1 MKKFIALSKIERKNL
16 IQKASF
22 DLGMR
27 FDVVEKD
34 IWVCYVLG
42 KLFSLKE
49 LQGKL
54 VFKGGTC
61 LSKAYGL
68 IERFSEDVDL
78 TISKSCLNAEGT
90 SNKPRKIESRI
101 RHAAEDFVKDEIFEL
116 LRKTFAKDL
125 EDGSWSLNFSEEDQS
140 TLLFQFPNVGKGNHS
155 SPFNIPFGI
164 LGASKFGPNIRLD
177 KGKIVAISGNNSA
190 KKFSDNNY
198 SYIKPSIKLEFGALG
213 EDWPSEEKKVE
224 PYAKKILPDFFDE
237 SQVKV
242 LDVKRNFLEK
252 LLILHSICL
261 RPIEKPLKHHY
272 SRHYYDVFCLIKSGV
287 ANEALKFPE
296 ILESVKENK
305 IAFWD
310 ETWEPYKNI
319 NSFHDIKVVPSQE
332 SRLKEL
338 ESDYERM
345 KEMFFGKY
353 PDFSDVIDE
362 LRSFEKILEI

>member
-1 MKKFIALSKIERKNL
+1 MKKFITLSQIERKNL
-16 IQKASF
+16 IQKAAF

-78 TISKSCLNAEGT
+78 TISKSCLNAEGA
-90 SNKPRKIESRI
+90 SNKPRKVESRL
-101 RHAAEDFVKDEIFEL
+101 RHAAEDFVKDTIYEL
-116 LRKTFAKDL
+116 LKKVFAKDL
-125 EDGSWSLNFSEEDQS
+125 ESDSWSLDFSEEDQS
-140 TLLFQFPNVGKGNHS
+140 TLLFQFPISDDGKRLWVTKNGNRIITRDGSQVMFS
-155 SPFNIPFGI
+155 SGYYN
-164 LGASKFGPNIRLD
+164 
-177 KGKIVAISGNNSA
+177 
-190 KKFSDNNY
+190 
-198 SYIKPSIKLEFGALG
+198 YIKPSIKLEFGALG
-213 EDWPSEEKKVE
+213 EDWPSEEKTVE

-237 SQVKV
+237 SHVKV

-261 RPIEKPLKHHY
+261 RPIDKPLKHHY
-272 SRHYYDVFCLIKSGV
+272 SRHYYDIFCLIKSGI
-287 ANEALKFPE
+287 AKEALKFPE
-296 ILESVKENK
+296 ILKSVKENK
-305 IAFWD
+305 ITFWD

-319 NSFHDIKVVPSQE
+319 NSFHDIKVVPTQD

-362 LRSFEKILEI
+362 LRSFEKSLKV

>member
-1 MKKFIALSKIERKNL
+1 MKKFITLSQIERKNL
-16 IQKASF
+16 IQKAAF

-49 LQGKL
+49 LHGKL

-78 TISKSCLNAEGT
+78 TISKSCLNVEGS
-90 SNKPRKIESRI
+90 SNKPRKVESRI
-101 RHAAEDFVKDEIFEL
+101 RHAAEDFVKDEIYEL
-116 LRKTFAKDL
+116 LNKAFAKDL

-140 TLLFQFPNVGKGNHS
+140 TLLFQFPRAENIVLWDTFKWDS
-155 SPFNIPFGI
+155 SHW
-164 LGASKFGPNIRLD
+164 
-177 KGKIVAISGNNSA
+177 
-190 KKFSDNNY
+190 SDETGSYN
-198 SYIKPSIKLEFGALG
+198 YIKPSLKLEFGTLG
-213 EDWPSEEKKVE
+213 DVSPSEEKTVE
-224 PYAKKILPDFFDE
+224 PYAKKILPDFFDQ

-261 RPIEKPLKHHY
+261 RPIDKPLKHHY
-272 SRHYYDVFCLIKSGV
+272 SRHYYDVFCLIKSGI
-287 ANEALKFPE
+287 AKEALKFPE

-305 IAFWD
+305 ITFWD
-310 ETWEPYKNI
+310 ETKPYKNI
-319 NSFHDIKVVPSQE
+319 NSFYDLKVVPSQD

-353 PDFSDVIDE
+353 PNFLDVIAE
-362 LRSFEKILEI
+362 LRSFEKSLTI

>member
-1 MKKFIALSKIERKNL
+1 MKKFLTLSKIERKNL
-16 IQKASF
+16 IQKAAF

-49 LQGKL
+49 LHGKL

-78 TISKSCLNAEGT
+78 TISKSCLNAQGA
-90 SNKPRKIESRI
+90 SNKPRKVESRI
-101 RHAAEDFVKDEIFEL
+101 RHAAEDFVKDEIYEL
-116 LRKTFAKDL
+116 LKKVFAKDL

-140 TLLFQFPNVGKGNHS
+140 TLLFQFPRAGSNVF
-155 SPFNIPFGI
+155 PLTFPIEFN
-164 LGASKFGPNIRLD
+164 ND
-177 KGKIVAISGNNSA
+177 YN
-190 KKFSDNNY
+190 
-198 SYIKPSIKLEFGALG
+198 YIKPSIKLEFGALG
-213 EDWPSEEKKVE
+213 EDWPSEEKTVE
-224 PYAKKILPDFFDE
+224 PYAKKILPDFFDQ

-252 LLILHSICL
+252 LLILHSICR

-272 SRHYYDVFCLIKSGV
+272 SRHYYDVFFLIKSGI
-287 ANEALKFPE
+287 AKEALKFPE
-296 ILESVKENK
+296 ILKSVKKNK
-305 IAFWD
+305 ITFWD

-319 NSFHDIKVVPSQE
+319 NSFHDVKIVPAQE

-362 LRSFEKILEI
+362 LRSFEKSLKI

>member
-1 MKKFIALSKIERKNL
+1 MKKFITLSNIERKNL
-16 IQKASF
+16 IQKAAF

-49 LQGKL
+49 LHRKL

-78 TISKSCLNAEGT
+78 TISKSCFNAEGN

-101 RHAAEDFVKDEIFEL
+101 RHAAEDFVKDEIYEL
-116 LRKTFAKDL
+116 LKKVFAKDL
-125 EDGSWSLNFSEEDQS
+125 EDGSWSLNFSEEDKS
-140 TLLFQFPNVGKGNHS
+140 TLLFQFPIS
-155 SPFNIPFGI
+155 SPNIPTITIPFKP
-164 LGASKFGPNIRLD
+164 SND
-177 KGKIVAISGNNSA
+177 YN
-190 KKFSDNNY
+190 
-198 SYIKPSIKLEFGALG
+198 YIKPSIKLEFGALG
-213 EDWPSEEKKVE
+213 EDWPSEEKTVE

-272 SRHYYDVFCLIKSGV
+272 SRHYYDVFCLIKSGI
-287 ANEALKFPE
+287 AKEALKFPE
-296 ILESVKENK
+296 ILKSVKENK
-305 IAFWD
+305 ITFWD

-319 NSFHDIKVVPSQE
+319 NSFHDIKVVPTQD

-362 LRSFEKILEI
+362 LKSFEQSLKI

>member
-1 MKKFIALSKIERKNL
+1 MKKFITLSKIERKNL
-16 IQKASF
+16 IQKAAF

-49 LQGKL
+49 LHGKL

-78 TISKSCLNAEGT
+78 TISKSCLNAEGA
-90 SNKPRKIESRI
+90 SNKPRKVESRL
-101 RHAAEDFVKDEIFEL
+101 RHAAEDFVKDTIYEL
-116 LRKTFAKDL
+116 LKKVFAKDL
-125 EDGSWSLNFSEEDQS
+125 ESGSWSLNFSEEDKS
-140 TLLFQFPNVGKGNHS
+140 TLLFQFPRAGSNVF
-155 SPFNIPFGI
+155 PLTFPIEFN
-164 LGASKFGPNIRLD
+164 
-177 KGKIVAISGNNSA
+177 
-190 KKFSDNNY
+190 SDYN
-198 SYIKPSIKLEFGALG
+198 YIKPSIKLEFGALG
-213 EDWPSEEKKVE
+213 EDWPSEEKTVE

-272 SRHYYDVFCLIKSGV
+272 SRHYYDVFFLIKSGI
-287 ANEALKFPE
+287 AKEALKFPE

-305 IAFWD
+305 ITFWN

-319 NSFHDIKVVPSQE
+319 NSFHDIKVVPTQE

-353 PDFSDVIDE
+353 PDFSGVIDE
-362 LRSFEKILEI
+362 LRKFELILIKN

>member
-1 MKKFIALSKIERKNL
+1 MNRFIKLSKAKRANIIRKV
-16 IQKASF
+16 AF
-22 DLGMR
+22 DLGLR

-68 IERFSEDVDL
+68 IERFSEDIDL

-90 SNKPRKIESRI
+90 SRKPRKVESRI
-101 RHAAEDFVKDEIFEL
+101 RHAAEDFVQNEIYTIL
-116 LRKTFAKDL
+116 SNAFAKEL
-125 EDGSWSLNFSEEDQS
+125 QKNSWSLEISEEDGSTLIFNFPASESSS
-140 TLLFQFPNVGKGNHS
+140 TFSAPFGPIKFSVPVVSGSDNKGIIEVTGNHQIKRS
-155 SPFNIPFGI
+155 T
-164 LGASKFGPNIRLD
+164 
-177 KGKIVAISGNNSA
+177 
-190 KKFSDNNY
+190 NNY
-198 SYIKPSIKLEFGALG
+198 NYIKPSIKLEFGALG
-213 EDWPSEEKKVE
+213 EDWPSEEKTVE

-261 RPIEKPLKHHY
+261 RPIDKPLKHHY
-272 SRHYYDVFCLIKSGV
+272 SRHYYDVFCLIKSGI
-287 ANEALKFPE
+287 AKEALKFPE
-296 ILESVKENK
+296 ILKSVKENK
-305 IAFWD
+305 ITFWD

-319 NSFHDIKVVPSQE
+319 NSFHDIKVVPTQD

-362 LRSFEKILEI
+362 LRNFEKSLKINSDL

>member
-1 MKKFIALSKIERKNL
+1 MKKFIELSKIERKNL
-16 IQKASF
+16 IQKAAF
-22 DLGMR
+22 DLAMR
-27 FDVVEKD
+27 FDVIEKD

-78 TISKSCLNAEGT
+78 TISKSCLNVEGS
-90 SNKPRKIESRI
+90 SNKPRKVESRI
-101 RHAAEDFVKDEIFEL
+101 RHAAEDFVKDEIYEL

-125 EDGSWSLNFSEEDQS
+125 EDGSWKLSFSEEDKS
-140 TLLFQFPNVGKGNHS
+140 TLLFQFPHS
-155 SPFNIPFGI
+155 GFD
-164 LGASKFGPNIRLD
+164 A
-177 KGKIVAISGNNSA
+177 
-190 KKFSDNNY
+190 FSDGFDVEFTDDYN
-198 SYIKPSIKLEFGALG
+198 YIKPSIKLEFGALG
-213 EDWPSEEKKVE
+213 EDWPAQEKTVE
-224 PYAKKILPDFFDE
+224 PYAKKILPDFFDQ

-287 ANEALKFPE
+287 ASEALKFPE

-305 IAFWD
+305 IAFWN

-319 NSFHDIKVVPSQE
+319 NSFHDIKVVPTQE

-362 LRSFEKILEI
+362 LRSFEKILQI

>member
-1 MKKFIALSKIERKNL
+1 MKKFITLSKIERKNL
-16 IQKASF
+16 IQKAAF

-49 LQGKL
+49 LHGKL

-78 TISKSCLNAEGT
+78 TISKSCLNAKGA
-90 SNKPRKIESRI
+90 SNKLRKVESRL
-101 RHAAEDFVKDEIFEL
+101 RRAAEDFVKDTIYEL
-116 LRKTFAKDL
+116 LKKVFAKDL
-125 EDGSWSLNFSEEDQS
+125 ESGSWSLNFSEEDQS
-140 TLLFQFPNVGKGNHS
+140 TLLFQFPRAGSNVF
-155 SPFNIPFGI
+155 PLTFPIEFN
-164 LGASKFGPNIRLD
+164 
-177 KGKIVAISGNNSA
+177 
-190 KKFSDNNY
+190 SDY
-198 SYIKPSIKLEFGALG
+198 DYIKPSIKLEFGALG
-213 EDWPSEEKKVE
+213 EDWPSEEKTVE

-261 RPIEKPLKHHY
+261 RPIDRPLKHHY
-272 SRHYYDVFCLIKSGV
+272 SRHYYDVFCLIKSGI
-287 ANEALKFPE
+287 AKEALKFPE
-296 ILESVKENK
+296 ILKSVKENK
-305 IAFWD
+305 ITFWD

-319 NSFHDIKVVPSQE
+319 NSFHDIKVVPTE
-332 SRLKEL
+332 DSRLKEL

-362 LRSFEKILEI
+362 LRSFEKSLKI

>member
-1 MKKFIALSKIERKNL
+1 MKKFITLSKIERKNL

-49 LQGKL
+49 LHGKL

-68 IERFSEDVDL
+68 IQRFSEDVDL
-78 TISKSCLNAEGT
+78 TISKSCLNAEGA
-90 SNKPRKIESRI
+90 SSKPRKIESRI
-101 RHAAEDFVKDEIFEL
+101 KRAAKDFVKDEIYEL
-116 LRKTFAKDL
+116 LSKTFSKDL

-140 TLLFQFPNVGKGNHS
+140 TLLFQFPRAGSNVF
-155 SPFNIPFGI
+155 PLTFPIEFN
-164 LGASKFGPNIRLD
+164 ND
-177 KGKIVAISGNNSA
+177 YN
-190 KKFSDNNY
+190 
-198 SYIKPSIKLEFGALG
+198 YIKPSIKLEFGALG

-296 ILESVKENK
+296 ILKSVKENK
-305 IAFWD
+305 ITFWD

-319 NSFHDIKVVPSQE
+319 NSFHNIKVVPTQD

-353 PDFSDVIDE
+353 PSFPDVIDE